1 MKELILIKKIKYAEN
16 SQLFFQVIFCI
27 GLIVV
32 VGTLVAMP
40 WTNFW
45 TALRI
50 IFSTF
55 VITFFAI
62 VMNYVFEDIANKYK
76 KQ

>member
-1 MKELILIKKIKYAEN
+1 
-16 SQLFFQVIFCI
+16 
-27 GLIVV
+27 
-32 VGTLVAMP
+32 MP

-76 KQ
+76 KQLEGLGNETTS